1 MSTTAVVV
9 ISGTLMALILIGA
22 VYVGLHFS
30 KKSAQKR
37 REIEEKRLKLQ
48 EKEAQN
54 RKKF

>member
-22 VYVGLHFS
+22 VYAGLHFS
-30 KKSAQKR
+30 KKSLQKR
-37 REIEEKRLKLQ
+37 REIEAKRQEFK

-54 RKKF
+54 RRK